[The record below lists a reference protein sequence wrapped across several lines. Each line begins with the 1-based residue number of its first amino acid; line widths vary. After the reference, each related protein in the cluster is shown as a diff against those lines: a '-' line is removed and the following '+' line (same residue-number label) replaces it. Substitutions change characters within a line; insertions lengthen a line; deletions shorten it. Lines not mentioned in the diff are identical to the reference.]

1 MPLPPSYG
9 PLLDALVGVTWPARR
24 SSGTGAAGCH
34 PSRLRGLTAE
44 FTEYRPYRQGDD
56 ARRLDWKLL
65 ARTDRAFLRI
75 TDDHAI
81 RPTLLLLDASAS
93 LAFPESTNGKWVQ
106 ACRLVV
112 GLAAVARS
120 DGDPV
125 GLIIPGPD
133 GVLRLAP
140 RAHRRAIAEIAR
152 ALSDTSPAGSASLVA
167 GLEGLRPGSRVVIIS
182 DFLAEE
188 EALLARTRQLIVT
201 GVEVFALHVVAEEE
215 RVPPD
220 VTRLAVDPESPL
232 RRTLHG
238 EVRDHYMTT
247 YATWRSALAESWR
260 RAGAE
265 YTEVSAEADAA
276 PVIRRLVRGTTVT
289 EKRW

>member
-9 PLLDALVGVTWPARR
+9 PLLDALVGVTWPARK
-24 SSGTGAAGCH
+24 SSGTGAAGSH

-93 LAFPESTNGKWVQ
+93 LAFPDTTHAKWIQ
-106 ACRLVV
+106 ACRLAV

-125 GLIIPGPD
+125 GLILPGPD
-133 GVLRLAP
+133 GVLRLVP
-140 RAHRRAIAEIAR
+140 RAHHLAIADIAR
-152 ALSDTSPAGSASLVA
+152 TLNDTSPGGSPSLVA
-167 GLEGLRPGSRVVIIS
+167 GMEGLRPGSRLVIIS

-188 EALLARTRQLIVT
+188 AALLARARELIVT

-232 RRTLHG
+232 RRPLHD
-238 EVRDHYMTT
+238 EVRDHYMAN
-247 YATWRSALAESWR
+247 YAAWRSALAESWR

-265 YTEVSAEADAA
+265 YTEVRAEEDAA
-276 PVIRRLVRGTTVT
+276 PVIRRLVRGAAVM
-289 EKRW
+289 EKSW

>member
-1 MPLPPSYG
+1 MTSFPSYG
-9 PLLDALVGVTWPARR
+9 PLLDALTGVTWPARR
-24 SSGTGAAGCH
+24 SSGTGAAGSH

-65 ARTDRAFLRI
+65 ARTDRAFLRV

-93 LAFPESTNGKWVQ
+93 LAFPELTNAKWVQ
-106 ACRLVV
+106 ACRLAV

-140 RAHRRAIAEIAR
+140 RAHRLAIAEIAR
-152 ALSDTSPAGSASLVA
+152 ALNDTSPAGSASLVA
-167 GLEGLRPGSRVVIIS
+167 GMEGLRPGSRLVIIS

-188 EALLARTRQLIVT
+188 AALLARARQLIVT
-201 GVEVFALHVVAEEE
+201 GVEVFALHVVF
-215 RVPPD
+215 
-220 VTRLAVDPESPL
+220 
-232 RRTLHG
+232 G
-238 EVRDHYMTT
+238 
-247 YATWRSALAESWR
+247 
-260 RAGAE
+260 
-265 YTEVSAEADAA
+265 
-276 PVIRRLVRGTTVT
+276 
-289 EKRW
+289 